1 MTTYTDIPPYD
12 YVPELEPAEVLDA
25 QALAE
30 GYDAPRPR
38 LTAVPDRIPLYDT
51 GAEAALLGAC
61 LRGTATALDQ
71 LATLGPDVFGDP
83 ANAHVAAALIA
94 LHAEGPVDHQAVASH
109 LQRHGLT
116 DLAGGENHLVELLA
130 DGAPASTAG
139 RHAGTIRDLAHLR
152 LLGTIGTE
160 IAALATSP
168 GADPATAAQAAQE
181 LLDRVHDAASAD
193 GTLTAVGDLLE
204 DYLTE
209 LEERFEHGAVGITA
223 DLPNLD
229 TLTGGFRPGTLTTIA
244 GRPGTGKSDIA
255 AHIARQAG
263 HQAPVVLI
271 SIEMGHQEVMHRL
284 VAAEARINTTLLQN
298 GDLDPSQ
305 WRRVPDAATALAALP
320 LHIDDDPAATI
331 ASIRAAQRRTH
342 AQLVIVD
349 YLQIVSGPK
358 AESRQVEVTHL
369 VRGLKRLA
377 RQLEVP
383 VIALAQLNRSMEG
396 RADKRPTL
404 SDLRESGAIEQESDV
419 VIGLYRDELYHHD
432 SKDKGVMEAI
442 VLKNRHGAMGTAR
455 LAYDPAIK
463 RIYSLAD

>member
-1 MTTYTDIPPYD
+1 VSTDAPPYD
-12 YVPELEPAEVLDA
+12 YAPELEPADVLDA

-38 LTAVPDRIPLYDT
+38 LAAVPDRIPLYDT

-61 LRGTATALDQ
+61 LRGTTTALDQ

-109 LQRHGLT
+109 LHRHGLT
-116 DLAGGENHLVELLA
+116 DLAGGPNRLIELLA
-130 DGAPASTAG
+130 DGAPGSTAA

-160 IAALATSP
+160 ITALATSP
-168 GADPATAAQAAQE
+168 GADPAAAAQAAQE

-193 GTLTAVGDLLE
+193 GTLTAVTDLLE

-244 GRPGTGKSDIA
+244 GRPGTGKSDIG
-255 AHIARQAG
+255 AHIARKAAT
-263 HQAPVVLI
+263 QAPVVFV
-271 SIEMGHQEVMHRL
+271 SVEMGHQEVMHRL
-284 VAAEARINTTLLQN
+284 VAAETGIDSTALQN
-298 GDLDPSQ
+298 GNLSPSQ
-305 WRRVPDAATALAALP
+305 WERIGPGLGAIGELP
-320 LHIDDDPAATI
+320 ISIDDDPSATV
-331 ASIRAAQRRTH
+331 ASIRAAQRRSG
-342 AQLVIVD
+342 ARLVIVD

-358 AESRQVEVTHL
+358 AESRQLEVTNL
-369 VRGLKRLA
+369 VRGLKRMA
-377 RQLEVP
+377 RQLDVP
-383 VIALAQLNRSMEG
+383 VIALAQLNRGLEN

-404 SDLRESGAIEQESDV
+404 SDLRESGAIEQESDL
-419 VIGLYRDELYHHD
+419 VIGLYRDEQHHPD
-432 SKDKGVMEAI
+432 TKDKGVMEAL
-442 VLKNRHGAMGTAR
+442 VLKNRHGATGKAR